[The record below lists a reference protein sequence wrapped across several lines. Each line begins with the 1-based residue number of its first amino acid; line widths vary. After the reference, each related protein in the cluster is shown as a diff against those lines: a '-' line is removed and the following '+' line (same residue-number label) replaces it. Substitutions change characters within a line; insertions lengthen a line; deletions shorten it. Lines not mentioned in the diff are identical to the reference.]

1 MNTEIFM
8 KRGGKGFL
16 PFENR
21 PYLRLS
27 IYILF
32 SAVLLYWAYIVGTE
46 TFVFWDSVGGD
57 THHQYIPVYNFFASA
72 IKNGSLSSYTFQYGF
87 GNSIFSMIT
96 WISDPFSMIGVLT
109 GVLLGEQ
116 YIADSM
122 VYIVILKHL
131 CAGLLC
137 LYFLKGFHFAE
148 KSAIISAYVY
158 AFSGYIPTLGEH
170 YFFAIRPIYFL
181 LLLIVLEKTIV
192 GVHKIKH
199 WIGLVAAVALVT
211 ASGVTSAYE
220 LLLAAGIYT
229 LFRVI
234 YIYERNIKQILQ
246 RLGICLVFVVSGMF
260 LCSFLFFPVLEK
272 IAGSSRLIH
281 PGDYFL
287 LNDFAVVKSSVLKL
301 FSNNLEGAP
310 NSWHGGVAQFAY
322 YSNCFPCFFSV
333 MLVPMTVQFVWRTFA
348 EEKSVKTKI
357 FRLLPIVIVIFAI
370 TDQFIAYLFGC
381 FVPTNYHSY
390 VYVFLPLYAVIFAD
404 SLDSLWSGKFSRVA
418 NYITMLVSLLIIAWG
433 GITTDSK
440 GSNTSLMWMMFSA
453 AMLVFGCFAADIVF
467 LSSNN
472 VPYCSSQNWINRTAY
487 ISLTAILTLNLF
499 GENYITTNY
508 QRLSISKA
516 MEHAPLH
523 TMDIVNDIHDLE
535 KDNFFRFE
543 TNYYEGRMHGYSY
556 PFLFPIRATAY
567 YDSAINNKVPELYDK
582 LFGSK
587 GGYSNFN
594 NYMTCCTRIANTIT
608 EDILG
613 IKYLLLATDFQRN
626 GWERIRDDPERGIA
640 LYKNMNLDS
649 AGLLFDSYITQ
660 EEADQMSFN
669 DRAIGLAERLIVN
682 TPPADI
688 EDYAVKYTVGEV
700 SNDSGKP
707 VFDVNGATA
716 YMGSVNSWDMSGNT
730 YYISADFL
738 SDGSNITIPLDT
750 EIINDSRKA
759 VQIAFRMKNAGT
771 VKDFMYYDT
780 DNVWKA
786 IPELCP
792 EEDGEET
799 VFTFIIPQTAS
810 YLALCVNQPCE
821 INFSVSSRI
830 ATASYV
836 NEGVHFDNPDR
847 GSNLTGIVEAD
858 KNSLLYLPIPY
869 NKDWNAYVDGEKVEI
884 LEANYAFMALPI
896 STGKHSVD
904 LIYTNR
910 MYHQCLKL
918 SFGTGVVLLLFFTG
932 YYIVHHK
939 RKNTSNDEKEN
950 E

>member
-1 MNTEIFM
+1 MNIDQSRKKIYKILST
-8 KRGGKGFL
+8 
-16 PFENR
+16 FENK
-21 PYLRLS
+21 PYVILTICITLS
-27 IYILF
+27 AIF
-32 SAVLLYWAYIVGTE
+32 LYWPYIFGDK
-46 TFVFWDSVGGD
+46 VFAFTAFSDVAGD
-57 THHQYIPVYNFFASA
+57 THHQYLPVYNFFASA
-72 IKNGSLSSYTFQYGF
+72 IKDKSLSSYTFQYGF
-87 GNSIFSMIT
+87 GNSIFSMIN
-96 WISDPFSMIGVLT
+96 WISDLFSIIGV
-109 GVLLGEQ
+109 GVGALFGEQ
-116 YIADSM
+116 YIADSLI
-122 VYIVILKHL
+122 YILILKHI

-137 LYFLKGFHFAE
+137 LYFLSGFHFTK
-148 KSAIISAYVY
+148 KSSLIAAYIY
-158 AFSGYIPTLGEH
+158 AFSGYITTIGEH
-170 YFFAIRPIYFL
+170 YFFAVSPVYFL
-181 LLLIVLEKTIV
+181 LLLIMLEKLIRRKS
-192 GVHKIKH
+192 GVQY
-199 WIGLVAAVALVT
+199 WIGLVLTVALIS
-211 ASGVTSAYE
+211 ASGVVSTYE
-220 LLLAAGIYT
+220 MLLAAGFYA
-229 LFRVI
+229 LFRVN
-234 YIYERNIKQILQ
+234 YIYWKNGKEIFR
-246 RLGICLVFVVSGMF
+246 RLGTCLVLVIGGICLSSFV
-260 LCSFLFFPVLEK
+260 LFPVMEK
-272 IAGSSRLIH
+272 ITGSSRLIH
-281 PGDYFL
+281 PGDYFS
-287 LNDFAVVKSSVLKL
+287 LNDFAVIKTSVLRL
-301 FSNNLEGAP
+301 FSNNLEGTF
-310 NSWHGGVAQFAY
+310 NSWYGASTY
-322 YSNCFPCFFSV
+322 YTNCFPCFFSI
-333 MLVPMTVQFVWRTFA
+333 MLVPMTAQFVWRTITDEFSM
-348 EEKSVKTKI
+348 KKRV
-357 FRLLPIVIVIFAI
+357 FRMIPVAIVIFAI
-370 TDQFIAYLFGC
+370 VNKFISYLTSF
-381 FVPTNYHSY
+381 FVPHYHTY
-390 VYVFLPLYAVIFAD
+390 VYIFLPLYAVLFAD
-404 SLDSLWSGKFSRVA
+404 VLDNLRLGQFSRFI
-418 NYITMLVSLLIIAWG
+418 NYATMVVSSVIVVWG
-433 GITTDSK
+433 GVTAYNR
-440 GSNTSLMWMMFSA
+440 GSSTSLMWTMFSIIL
-453 AMLVFGCFAADIVF
+453 LVFGCFTADMLF
-467 LSSNN
+467 LSSNKSMHSIFQIQIRKTASIALIVILAIN
-472 VPYCSSQNWINRTAY
+472 VFC
-487 ISLTAILTLNLF
+487 
-499 GENYITTNY
+499 ENYIAVNY
-508 QRLSISKA
+508 QRNALTREVAHSPMITSN
-516 MEHAPLH
+516 
-523 TMDIVNDIHDLE
+523 IVNEINDLE
-535 KDNFFRFE
+535 KNNFFRFE
-543 TNYYEGRMHGYSY
+543 TNYYEGKMIGYSY
-556 PFLFPIRATAY
+556 PFLFPIRSTAY
-567 YDSAINNKVPELYDK
+567 YDSSINNKVPELYEK
-582 LFGSK
+582 IF
-587 GGYSNFN
+587 GYSGYMYAN

-836 NEGVHFDNPDR
+836 NEGVHFDNPAR

-869 NKDWNAYVDGEKVEI
+869 NKDWNAYVDGKKVEI

-896 STGKHSVD
+896 SKGKHSVD

-932 YYIVHHK
+932 YYVVHHK